1 MDMKEYFNYDNPK
14 FLPLRQP
21 ARDVVDAYQRA
32 NRFLD
37 TVKESLYIEHGL
49 IHTSEMV
56 HKLAHEMP
64 KQFDA
69 FGDMLHERHL
79 MVEYPATPELT
90 ERIESVDKGFEIVIT
105 VLDEVQEALEKFHAV
120 TDTADFRPMA
130 LKTEELMLQNSQDY
144 TRFLEAWMMYG
155 KRSSDTSFDN
165 WVLHLLEEE
174 GEADE

>member
-1 MDMKEYFNYDNPK
+1 MNVKEYYNYDNPK

-37 TVKESLYIEHGL
+37 TCKESLYIEHGL

-56 HKLAHEMP
+56 HRLAHEMP
-64 KQFDA
+64 KRFDV

-79 MVEYPATPELT
+79 MVEYPGTPELT
-90 ERIESVDKGFEIVIT
+90 ERVESVDKAFEIVIT
-105 VLDEVQEALEKFHAV
+105 VLEEIQDALERFRAV
-120 TDTADFRPMA
+120 TDNAEFRPMA

-144 TRFLEAWMMYG
+144 TRVLDAWAMYG
-155 KRSSDTSFDN
+155 ERGSATSFDN
-165 WVLHLLEEE
+165 WVLHLMETE
-174 GEADE
+174 GEDA